1 MKLFVVL
8 APGEKFETT
17 VRTGV
22 FGADDAAKNK
32 SGNGL
37 LAKGMFPVGTD
48 SLPETLKLLVVSDN
62 WRRNPPPSSRRST

>member
-1 MKLFVVL
+1 MNRFVVL

-22 FGADDAAKNK
+22 FGADGTSKNR

-37 LAKGMFPVGTD
+37 LAQGSYVLQIGI
-48 SLPETLKLLVVSDN
+48 
-62 WRRNPPPSSRRST
+62 STWPYEWPYFEVKTSA